1 MLVHSYEIVQI
12 SGVIVIGTKYKLTP
26 IEKLSVRVLRQ
37 SS

>member
-12 SGVIVIGTKYKLTP
+12 SGVIVIGIKYKSMP